1 MITEPAKRYV
11 FFKNKNTADAVFSLY
26 DPSVKMKE
34 WRIEKQICKIKIKKL
49 LCKKFT
55 RKNKLIFLGYFNIVL
70 SNKDRSIGN
79 KGFCES
85 QEELMRLIME
95 FDLEDIWRRQNLN
108 VIIYVL
114 SWQEQY
120 LLSYW

>member
-95 FDLEDIWRRQNLN
+95 FDLEDLWRRQNLN
-108 VIIYVL
+108 IIIYVL
-114 SWQEQY
+114 S
-120 LLSYW
+120 